1 MGTEM
6 KMLLE
11 RTWCGPVCTIGTL
24 SVDGK
29 TECFVLEDVVRGGA
43 DPATVAQ
50 WKIHGKSAIPKGTYK
65 VIIAYSPHFD
75 CDLPLLRGVPGFDGI
90 RIHPGNVAADTEGCL
105 LVGRTKMHDFVGE
118 SRAAFVELEAKID
131 AALDAG
137 EDVTI
142 EIR

>member
-1 MGTEM
+1 M

-24 SVDGK
+24 SIDGK

-50 WKIHGKSAIPKGTYK
+50 WKVHGQSAIPKGTYG
-65 VIIAYSPHFD
+65 VIITFSPHFGR
-75 CDLPLLRGVPGFDGI
+75 DLPLLRGVPGFDGI

-105 LVGRTKMHDFVGE
+105 LVGRTKMHDSVGE